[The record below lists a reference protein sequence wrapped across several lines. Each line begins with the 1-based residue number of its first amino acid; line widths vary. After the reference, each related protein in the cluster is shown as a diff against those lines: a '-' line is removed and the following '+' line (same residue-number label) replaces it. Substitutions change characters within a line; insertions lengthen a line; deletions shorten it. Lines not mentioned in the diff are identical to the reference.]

1 MAHLLS
7 ENDDSGQES
16 KEQLGFFF
24 PTERKTE
31 PRRIWSV
38 GALVTEIRGHI
49 ERTYP
54 DCWVEGEISNLRSA
68 ASGHLYFTLKDEY
81 GQLPVVLFRRQAS
94 LLRFRPEA
102 ALHVLVRGRIS
113 IYEDRGQLQL
123 VAETLEPVGAGSL
136 QIAFEQLKQKLQQEG
151 LFDASRKRA
160 LPPYPRCIGIVTSSS
175 GAVIHDFL
183 NIVGRRHAG
192 LDVLLY
198 PATVQGEQAAGEI
211 ASGIAWF
218 NRAKNVDAIVIARGG
233 GSPEDLAPFNSETL
247 ARAIAA
253 SEIPVV
259 SAVGH
264 ETDFTIADFV
274 ADLRAPTPS
283 AAAELLTALQQG
295 VKERIDALQ
304 ARLLRACRYNIALAE
319 RRFAGVS
326 PEVSIARLRGQLDR
340 AQQRVDEQQFRLA
353 GASQVL
359 LRAKADSLQ
368 QLHARLLQQS
378 SFQAL
383 SARREQCARA
393 TERLHRALQQR
404 LLAAHRAAESL
415 SGLLLMHSPSHRCQR
430 LRQTVDHLQAHSER
444 AMAGAIERAAATR
457 KALDGRL
464 AALSPLAV
472 LDRGYSLTFTSTG
485 QLLRESSGVKPGQTL
500 KTRLRRGTVTST
512 AVHTKDGI

>member
-1 MAHLLS
+1 M
-7 ENDDSGQES
+7 
-16 KEQLGFFF
+16 
-24 PTERKTE
+24 
-31 PRRIWSV
+31 

-54 DCWVEGEISNLRSA
+54 DCWVEGEISGLRSA
-68 ASGHLYFTLKDEY
+68 SSGHIYFTLKDEY

-102 ALHVLVRGRIS
+102 ALRVLVRGRIS

-123 VAETLEPVGAGSL
+123 IAETLEPVGAGSL

-211 ASGIAWF
+211 AAGIAWF
-218 NRAKNVDAIVIARGG
+218 NRAKNVDAIVVARGG
-233 GSPEDLAPFNSETL
+233 GSPEDLAPFNAETL

-295 VKERIDALQ
+295 VKERIEALD
-304 ARLLRACRYNIALAE
+304 ARLLRSCRYNIALAE
-319 RRFAGVS
+319 RRSPASRRRPPLRASAANWIAPSSVWMSSSSVS
-326 PEVSIARLRGQLDR
+326 PGHGRCCCAPRPRIASSCTHACCSR
-340 AQQRVDEQQFRLA
+340 AAFRPL
-353 GASQVL
+353 G
-359 LRAKADSLQ
+359 
-368 QLHARLLQQS
+368 
-378 SFQAL
+378 
-383 SARREQCARA
+383 ARREHCARA

-415 SGLLLMHSPSHRCQR
+415 SGLLLQRSPSHRFQR

-444 AMAGAIERAAATR
+444 SMAAALERAAATR
-457 KALDGRL
+457 RALDGRL
-464 AALSPLAV
+464 GALSPLAV
-472 LDRGYSLTFTSTG
+472 LDRGYSLTFTETG
-485 QLLRESSGVKPGQTL
+485 QLLRESSAVNPGQTL

-512 AVHTKDGI
+512 AVHIEDGI